1 MRLPIFLLSFFYCSF
16 LSADVLS
23 VHCPLGCPN
32 SAGGNDIIF
41 GHVYAASN
49 NPSTKF
55 ADWVAYEVNVINF
68 GASPS
73 RNWASD
79 PLLDDSKTLEE
90 NDYSKASNT
99 LGVDRGHQAPLAS
112 FAGSRYWYELNYLS
126 NITPQS
132 KGLNQGPW
140 RLLEAAVRDAS
151 KYRKSVYVITG
162 PLYETEMPKL
172 PNADEPHQIP
182 SAYFKVV
189 YKMNGEAVAFIMG
202 QDIDRKADFCSA
214 RVALDSLSGRV
225 GIRSIDLRE
234 SASLGLSLGCE

>member
-1 MRLPIFLLSFFYCSF
+1 MRAFIFF
-16 LSADVLS
+16 LSSLCCSLSHGDVVS

-32 SAGGNDIIF
+32 SAAGNDIVF

-55 ADWVAYEVNVINF
+55 ADWVAYEVNVANF
-68 GASPS
+68 GASPN
-73 RNWASD
+73 RNWAPD
-79 PLLDDSKTLEE
+79 PLLDESKTLEE

-151 KYRKSVYVITG
+151 KYRKSLYVITG
-162 PLYETEMPKL
+162 PLYEKEMPKL
-172 PNADEPHQIP
+172 PKADESHQIP

-189 YKMNGEAVAFIMG
+189 YWLNGEAAVFIMG
-202 QDIDRKADFCSA
+202 QDIDRKADYCGT
-214 RVALDSLSGRV
+214 RVPLEALSRRIANSLP
-225 GIRSIDLRE
+225 DLRE
-234 SASLGLSLGCE
+234 SPSIRLSLGCE